1 MFCSTLVAQQ
11 LLKNL
16 TQLPQ
21 VLQLLL
27 NYFCTDA
34 MSPYFK
40 DMLLSNNAE
49 FIMLTRIDCC
59 DNNGHGWFSV
69 QIMDSY
75 LFCCY
80 SMITVF
86 VYVCRF
92 AAGRSISITTKG
104 KETPCFV
111 RRIGFYCRNLPNK
124 IVPQNQQECD
134 SGRFRVWPSDCDI
147 YQTLSK
153 DFLQNFHVNAT

>member
-1 MFCSTLVAQQ
+1 
-11 LLKNL
+11 
-16 TQLPQ
+16 
-21 VLQLLL
+21 
-27 NYFCTDA
+27 

-92 AAGRSISITTKG
+92 AADRSISITAKG
-104 KETPCFV
+104 EGTPDPMLLSEELDFIAEICHIKLFHRIKKSVIDPESDLQTVIYITRCLETFFG
-111 RRIGFYCRNLPNK
+111 I
-124 IVPQNQQECD
+124 
-134 SGRFRVWPSDCDI
+134 SM
-147 YQTLSK
+147 
-153 DFLQNFHVNAT
+153 